1 MPSLSQS
8 IIVNVEEKYIENYLK
23 KKGFTRTE
31 DENGQELKYWVDSL
45 LNNEKINIE
54 EFEEFLFNELFW
66 GKRKTIQIYKLD
78 NCLL

>member
-54 EFEEFLFNELFW
+54 EFEEF
-66 GKRKTIQIYKLD
+66 
-78 NCLL
+78 